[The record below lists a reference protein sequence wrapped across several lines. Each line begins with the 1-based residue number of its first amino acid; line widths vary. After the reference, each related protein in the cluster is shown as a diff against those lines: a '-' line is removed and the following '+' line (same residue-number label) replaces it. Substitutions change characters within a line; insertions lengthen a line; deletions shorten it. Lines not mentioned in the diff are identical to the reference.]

1 MKKNNKSIAL
11 LLDVISRI
19 SVKCVRRDQRPKKL
33 FLAITYDQ
41 RIEQFLIPLN
51 SVDMIDIKPA
61 PLLPT
66 Q

>member
-33 FLAITYDQ
+33 FLAITDDQ
-41 RIEQFLIPLN
+41 RIEQVLIPLN
-51 SVDMIDIKPA
+51 RVDLIDIKPA